1 MKNILAI
8 ETATNICS
16 ISLFLDGDFV
26 ETKDSAEPR
35 SHAVK
40 LPVFTDELLKK
51 YNCKVSDLDGIA
63 ISSGPGSY
71 TGLRIGM
78 SLAKGLALSSDLP
91 LLPVKTL
98 FAMDMNINE
107 NSPHW
112 VCIHSHRNM
121 VFAQKFHKHE
131 SVSEPLCISVD
142 DLDSSPIFG
151 TELQK
156 KYNDIDFTEILP
168 ASKNIGIF
176 ALKNMT
182 ELMEKDLGKI
192 SPCYLTEF
200 NISKLR

>member
-26 ETKDSAEPR
+26 ETKDSNEQR

-40 LPVFTDELLKK
+40 LPVFTDDLLKK
-51 YNCKVSDLDGIA
+51 YQCKVSDLDGIA
-63 ISSGPGSY
+63 VSSGPGSY

-98 FAMDMNINE
+98 FAMDMDIDE
-107 NSPHW
+107 DFPHW
-112 VCIHSHRNM
+112 VCIHSHKKM
-121 VFAQKFHKHE
+121 VFTQKFHNHK
-131 SVSEPLCISVD
+131 SISAPLCISVN

-156 KYNDIDFTEILP
+156 NNSEIRFTEVLP
-168 ASKNIGIF
+168 SSQNIGRF
-176 ALKNMT
+176 ALKNAT
-182 ELMEKDLGKI
+182 ELVVKELEKV
-192 SPCYLTEF
+192 SPFYLTEF
-200 NISKLR
+200 KINN

>member
-16 ISLFLDGDFV
+16 ISLFLDGTFV

-51 YNCKVSDLDGIA
+51 YQCKVSDLDGIA
-63 ISSGPGSY
+63 VSAGPGSY

-98 FAMDMNINE
+98 FAMDMDIDE

-112 VCIHSHRNM
+112 VCIHSHKNM
-121 VFAQKFHKHE
+121 IFTQKFHKHK
-131 SVSEPLCISVD
+131 SVSEPLCISMN

-151 TELQK
+151 TGLQK
-156 KYNDIDFTEILP
+156 NNSEIKFIEVLP
-168 ASKNIGIF
+168 SSQNIGRF
-176 ALKNMT
+176 ALKNAT
-182 ELMEKDLGKI
+182 ELVVKELQKV
-192 SPCYLTEF
+192 SPFYLTEF
-200 NISKLR
+200 IINN